1 MLDNFTLL
9 YVEDNH
15 EMQSYM
21 KELLE
26 DQFKE
31 FYQAFNGNEGLELFK
46 KYNPDIIISDIN
58 MPIKNGFQMAKE
70 IKTLNHDQ
78 IILFFT
84 TLTEVKDFQQAIDI
98 HVNGFINKP
107 LSSIEDFLEYV
118 ESKTDILKL
127 KTLQKEL
134 EHLKIEKEKSD
145 LLVGIIRDIAHH
157 WKQPLSTISLT
168 ASFLSYQSED
178 IVLKKEDLE
187 KMEVIV
193 EQVNKLT
200 SVIEAIEGLNTDKHL
215 DINQISN
222 ILKIS
227 NPIYE

>member
-1 MLDNFTLL
+1 MLSDFTLL
-9 YVEDNH
+9 YVEDNQ

-21 KELLE
+21 KDLIE
-26 DQFKE
+26 DEFKE
-31 FYQAFNGNEGLELFK
+31 LYQAFNGEEGLELFHK
-46 KYNPDIIISDIN
+46 HQPDIIISDIN
-58 MPIKNGFQMAKE
+58 MPVMDGFKMAKE
-70 IKTLNHDQ
+70 IKRLNHDQ

-127 KTLQKEL
+127 KTVQKEL
-134 EHLKIEKEKSD
+134 ENLKIKKEKSD
-145 LLVGIIRDIAHH
+145 LIVGIIRDITHH

-178 IVLKKEDLE
+178 IVLNKEDLE
-187 KMEVIV
+187 KMDIIC

-200 SVIEAIEGLNTDKHL
+200 EVIEAIEALNTDTHL